1 MTPARG
7 KSKPRA
13 GPSNR
18 SKSFSFTYLDRL
30 RGRNTLRCSS
40 RTAGQS
46 RSGRWCIHP
55 CVLRHPFVNLT
66 AGWAPHR
73 NRDARKAFE
82 QHPLALQ
89 TSCDWRT
96 STGAL
101 DEDISQRRTPFGNG
115 LEDQP
120 GRQARICARASALQR
135 IVRAGACRAR
145 RYVCCV
151 TFLTDSILWRQ
162 KSPAKIPSQWITR
175 ANVERRRTGRPNRS
189 IATGLCRA
197 RRPKISNRN
206 CHRADIETS

>member
-1 MTPARG
+1 MRRRLGVIRNLERVQAIARNPFVLLTWTDYRVKHSKMQRENRWIVSERAMVDPSMRPAA
-7 KSKPRA
+7 S
-13 GPSNR
+13 
-18 SKSFSFTYLDRL
+18 
-30 RGRNTLRCSS
+30 
-40 RTAGQS
+40 
-46 RSGRWCIHP
+46 
-55 CVLRHPFVNLT
+55 FVNLT

-162 KSPAKIPSQWITR
+162 KSPAKNPSQWITL
-175 ANVERRRTGRPNRS
+175 ANLERRRTRLPNRS

-197 RRPKISNRN
+197 PRPKISNRK
-206 CHRADIETS
+206 

>member
-1 MTPARG
+1 MQLENRWTVSERAMVHPSMRPAA
-7 KSKPRA
+7 SICE
-13 GPSNR
+13 
-18 SKSFSFTYLDRL
+18 FDR
-30 RGRNTLRCSS
+30 R
-40 RTAGQS
+40 
-46 RSGRWCIHP
+46 
-55 CVLRHPFVNLT
+55 
-66 AGWAPHR
+66 GWAPHR

-151 TFLTDSILWRQ
+151 TFLTDSILWRP
-162 KSPAKIPSQWITR
+162 KSPANIPRRWIT
-175 ANVERRRTGRPNRS
+175 
-189 IATGLCRA
+189 
-197 RRPKISNRN
+197 
-206 CHRADIETS
+206 H